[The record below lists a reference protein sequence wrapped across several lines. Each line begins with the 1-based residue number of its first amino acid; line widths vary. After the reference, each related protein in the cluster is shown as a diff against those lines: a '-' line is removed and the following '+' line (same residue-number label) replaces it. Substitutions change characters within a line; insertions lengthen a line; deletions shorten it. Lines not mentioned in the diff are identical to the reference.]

1 MLIVEPPTPCTLT
14 GRVAPGRDTL
24 RIEVHKAH
32 AKAPVVNGGTG
43 CERCDVPLVEKRA
56 ATTAQRAILRFTPT
70 VRVDCSFVPHLYS
83 MLLIFLES
91 S

>member
-70 VRVDCSFVPHLYS
+70 VRVPLYLISTQCSLY
-83 MLLIFLES
+83 L
-91 S
+91 